1 MAKTFF
7 RRFTKKFFIVSN
19 IILAILF
26 LLASYTYL
34 FNPQPFWF
42 LGLLTL
48 GAFYLLLLLI
58 IFLIFWLFVK
68 PKWALLSLITMVLA
82 YPSISNLLPLRFTAS
97 FEKKKA
103 PYGKTGGIIH
113 FGFRLKNA
121 EDIVEMA
128 VRIKQAGGKISS
140 KGEFCPGEPYIFF
153 KDPDGYEVEIWYELI
168 AE

>member
-1 MAKTFF
+1 MKNSKTYGLTHIAIAVKDLERTSLFYQKVF
-7 RRFTKKFFIVSN
+7 DMEVMYKEENFLQLTTPGNNDIIV
-19 IILAILF
+19 
-26 LLASYTYL
+26 
-34 FNPQPFWF
+34 
-42 LGLLTL
+42 
-48 GAFYLLLLLI
+48 
-58 IFLIFWLFVK
+58 
-68 PKWALLSLITMVLA
+68 
-82 YPSISNLLPLRFTAS
+82 

-128 VRIKQAGGKISS
+128 VRIKRAGGKISS

>member
-1 MAKTFF
+1 MKNSKTYGLTHIAIAVKDLEQTSLFYQKVF
-7 RRFTKKFFIVSN
+7 DMEVMYKEENFLQLTTPGNNDIIV
-19 IILAILF
+19 
-26 LLASYTYL
+26 
-34 FNPQPFWF
+34 
-42 LGLLTL
+42 
-48 GAFYLLLLLI
+48 
-58 IFLIFWLFVK
+58 
-68 PKWALLSLITMVLA
+68 
-82 YPSISNLLPLRFTAS
+82 